1 MVYDPAKVRSAEQEV
16 MRDLTAR
23 FIANDPTDIQL
34 TPVQKVPTGD
44 GGYRNV
50 PQTKRRS
57 QQFKIINQGSTNGK
71 QTGADGTNT
80 SFDFILLG
88 KHDAVIAIGDT
99 WTDTIG
105 DGTTWTVTGFL
116 PGNGY
121 EVKATITAQGVK
133 TIGG

>member
-50 PQTKRRS
+50 PQVKRRS

-99 WTDTIG
+99 WTDAIG